1 MLYELEFTVGGVS
14 CMLVDLQPDNREL
27 RRQGK
32 YYEHYHPCFELHY
45 IEKGEASYLCGK
57 KTVAVPAGTLLIIP
71 PRMYHK
77 ELSSTAGT
85 EKMTLTL
92 EISPPPRSADKK
104 FCNAF
109 PRLEAVSV
117 YVNDAVVREELVKLK
132 RLALTMDGGF
142 ITREKM
148 RALAHSFTVDLYDLL
163 SKDAPCDTELSKDVA
178 LTREYEIDTF
188 MALNFMSNSA
198 RDELAERL
206 HVSPRQLHR
215 IIKKSYGKTYR
226 EKLLEIRLEIALSF
240 LRDTDKSIGE
250 ISEELG
256 YSNSASFTAFI
267 KSSTGKTPGEL
278 RHNKGI

>member
-1 MLYELEFTVGGVS
+1 MLYELEITVGGVS

-45 IEKGEASYLCGK
+45 IEKGEATYLCGK
-57 KTVAVPAGTLLIIP
+57 KTVAVKGGNLLVIP

-77 ELSSTAGT
+77 ELSSAAGT
-85 EKMTLTL
+85 EKMTLTV
-92 EISPPPRSADKK
+92 EISAPVRAADRK
-104 FCNAF
+104 FCDAF
-109 PRLEAVSV
+109 PSFDALSV
-117 YVNDAVVREELVKLK
+117 YINGTLVEEELLKL
-132 RLALTMDGGF
+132 RALAMTLKTDF

-148 RALAHSFTVDLYDLL
+148 RALAHSFTVDLYELL
-163 SKDAPCDTELSKDVA
+163 SKDTPCDTELSKDVTV
-178 LTREYEIDTF
+178 TREYEIDTF
-188 MALNFMSNSA
+188 LALNFMSNSS

-215 IIKKSYGKTYR
+215 IIRKSYGKTYR

-240 LRDTDKSIGE
+240 LRDTDKSIRE

-256 YSNSASFTAFI
+256 YSNSASFAAFI
-267 KSSTGKTPGEL
+267 KSSTGKTPSEI
-278 RHNKGI
+278 RRNKEN